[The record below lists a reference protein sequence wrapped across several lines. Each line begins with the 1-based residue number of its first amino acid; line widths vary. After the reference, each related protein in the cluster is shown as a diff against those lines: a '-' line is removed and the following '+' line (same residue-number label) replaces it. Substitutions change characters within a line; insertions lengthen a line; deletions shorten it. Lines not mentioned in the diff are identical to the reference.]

1 MLFLPKFINKFNFN
15 KYHNRNLFRGNDLR
29 SQSSIKGINI
39 KASTRKFLKIKNTMG
54 MTQSKNGPKN

>member
-1 MLFLPKFINKFNFN
+1 MLFLPKFINTFNFN
-15 KYHNRNLFRGNDLR
+15 KYHNRDLFRGNDLI

-54 MTQSKNGPKN
+54 TTQSKNGP